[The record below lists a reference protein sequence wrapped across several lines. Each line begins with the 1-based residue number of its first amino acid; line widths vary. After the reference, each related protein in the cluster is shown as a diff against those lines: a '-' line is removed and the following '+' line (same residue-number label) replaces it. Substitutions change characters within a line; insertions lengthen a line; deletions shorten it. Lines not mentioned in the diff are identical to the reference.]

1 MANQNFNQGSGT
13 ARGRRTTPNIEA
25 GEKNTPGSSPGTSR
39 YTQKATEAAST
50 LTSQVQGVLD
60 EQVVKGARMMTNVAN
75 SVRRAAEELDSDAP
89 QIAGLVRG
97 AADRLEEYSHT
108 LEDQSVSDIYQAA
121 SEFTR
126 RQPVVVFGVAALA
139 GFFALRTLK
148 SSSRAS
154 MSQSAADRPGS
165 SLHGEDFYGS

>member
-13 ARGRRTTPNIEA
+13 ARGRRTTPNTEA
-25 GEKNTPGSSPGTSR
+25 SEKNTPASSTGTSR
-39 YTQKATEAAST
+39 YAQKATEAA
-50 LTSQVQGVLD
+50 SQVQGVLD

-165 SLHGEDFYGS
+165 SLRGEDFYGS

>member
-1 MANQNFNQGSGT
+1 MTWPIRISIKDPAPP
-13 ARGRRTTPNIEA
+13 AARRTTPNTEA
-25 GEKNTPGSSPGTSR
+25 GEKNTPASSTGTSR
-39 YTQKATEAAST
+39 YAQKATEAAST

-108 LEDQSVSDIYQAA
+108 LEDQSVSDIYLGCPLNSLVVSLQLCLA
-121 SEFTR
+121 SPR
-126 RQPVVVFGVAALA
+126 
-139 GFFALRTLK
+139 
-148 SSSRAS
+148 
-154 MSQSAADRPGS
+154 
-165 SLHGEDFYGS
+165 

>member
-1 MANQNFNQGSGT
+1 
-13 ARGRRTTPNIEA
+13 
-25 GEKNTPGSSPGTSR
+25 
-39 YTQKATEAAST
+39 
-50 LTSQVQGVLD
+50 
-60 EQVVKGARMMTNVAN
+60 MMTNVAN